1 MAQDLGLPGAPV
13 CDAAHCRPR
22 LAALKGNAPCVAGI
36 VAHLRDRS
44 ERPIGFT
51 MAAAAAAAAIAFAPI
66 ANRPGKRGGA
76 FEPMIPVP

>member
-1 MAQDLGLPGAPV
+1 MAQDLGLPGAPG
-13 CDAAHCRPR
+13 CNAAHCRPL
-22 LAALKGNAPCVAGI
+22 LAALKGNAPRVAGI

-51 MAAAAAAAAIAFAPI
+51 MAAAAAGIAFAPV